1 MYLSQPIS
9 QPFGTT
15 CEISH
20 CVIDKMAMW
29 AGRGRWEVADCA
41 VLSRP
46 WRQIYDNIN
55 NLAAKESEPETRSL
69 PIRIR
74 IPIRIRGIR
83 LARNFMTQQKLSTA
97 ARRQIAYKTTKSIK
111 WWEKKTEKRVTCD
124 RVTDTY
130 ICRHILQILFAT
142 HKLKF
147 SQTKFAWK
155 MMRSGRAFQYLRK
168 VFWLWLIPNECCHS
182 LHWAFQ
188 LKFFVFLC

>member
-1 MYLSQPIS
+1 VYLSQPIS

-29 AGRGRWEVADCA
+29 AGRGRWEAAVCA

-55 NLAAKESEPETRSL
+55 NLAAKESKLETRSL

-111 WWEKKTEKRVTCD
+111 WWGKKKNGEACNVWPSYRYIHTYADIYCKSCLPHINWNFRKRNLRGKWCAQAELFS
-124 RVTDTY
+124 
-130 ICRHILQILFAT
+130 ICAKSFG
-142 HKLKF
+142 F
-147 SQTKFAWK
+147 
-155 MMRSGRAFQYLRK
+155 G
-168 VFWLWLIPNECCHS
+168 
-182 LHWAFQ
+182 
-188 LKFFVFLC
+188 